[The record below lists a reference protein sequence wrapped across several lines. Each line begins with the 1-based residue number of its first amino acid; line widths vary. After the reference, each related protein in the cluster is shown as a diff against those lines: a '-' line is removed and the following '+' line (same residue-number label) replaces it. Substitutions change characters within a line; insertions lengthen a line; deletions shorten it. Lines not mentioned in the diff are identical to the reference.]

1 MTKLPLMPAK
11 LSLTLVTLP
20 LMLATLSLTT
30 LTGCDPSDRRN
41 IRSEHNDRVYQAA
54 MADYKAGRIE
64 AAIKGFGAAVRANPE
79 NAEARFQL
87 ACLLHDAK
95 KDMLGAFCAYREYL
109 ILRPDGD
116 KAALA
121 RRRMAV
127 CERELAAI
135 LAAKH
140 KLLDGR
146 SASGATGSSSGV
158 AQSAKAR
165 IAQLENELAEAKRK
179 LAAVTD
185 ERARL
190 VAVIKGGNVESTV
203 AAKPSIM
210 DVKSLLDD
218 DEGESPPAV
227 ADEVAALRREE
238 SAEAVLGTPL
248 LTARTAEDTVAR
260 KTAAVAEKKS
270 VAKPQTRPE
279 KYEVQE
285 GDSLYKIALRF
296 YGSIHAWRKIRDAN
310 KALISTDGRVQ
321 AGDTIRLP

>member
-1 MTKLPLMPAK
+1 MTKLQLMSAK
-11 LSLTLVTLP
+11 LSLALAMLL
-20 LMLATLSLTT
+20 LMT
-30 LTGCDPSDRRN
+30 LTGCDPSDKRD

-64 AAIKGFGAAVRANPE
+64 AAIKGFGAAVRANPA

-95 KDMLGAFCAYREYL
+95 TDMLGAFCAYREYL

-116 KAALA
+116 KAVLA

-135 LAAKH
+135 LAEKH
-140 KLLDGR
+140 KLFSRR
-146 SASGATGSSSGV
+146 SASGATSSSSDA

-165 IAQLENELAEAKRK
+165 ISQLENELAEAKRK
-179 LAAVTD
+179 LAAAAD
-185 ERARL
+185 ERTRL
-190 VAVIKGGNVESTV
+190 VAVIKGGNVESTI
-203 AAKPSIM
+203 AAKPSIT
-210 DVKSLLDD
+210 DVKALLDD

-248 LTARTAEDTVAR
+248 LTMRTAEDTAAR
-260 KTAAVAEKKS
+260 KATAAAEKKS
-270 VAKPQTRPE
+270 ATKPQVRPE
-279 KYEVQE
+279 KYEVRE